1 MFCTATL
8 RTTVIVVPDLMND
21 GSQSRNDILVNATV
35 QATLIS
41 LQRELDDGA
50 TLEEIKEIVAGLLY
64 YAQGKRTQ

>member
-1 MFCTATL
+1 MSTQM
-8 RTTVIVVPDLMND
+8 MND

-41 LQRELDDGA
+41 IQRELDDGA